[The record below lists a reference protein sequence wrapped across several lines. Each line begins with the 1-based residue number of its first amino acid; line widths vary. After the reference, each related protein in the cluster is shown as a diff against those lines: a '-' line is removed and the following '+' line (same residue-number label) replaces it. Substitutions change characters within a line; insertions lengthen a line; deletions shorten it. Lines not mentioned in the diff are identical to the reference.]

1 MPAGQ
6 AVPAAPAGRD
16 EERQARFADEAL
28 PHLGQLRA
36 AATAMTR
43 NPHDAEDLVQETY
56 TKAYASFQQ
65 FREGTNARAWLLR
78 ILTNTFING
87 YRRRQREPARVST
100 TGLEDWQ
107 FTQGWTGDGAAP
119 RSAEDMALDRLPDPE
134 VFRAMRELPRDFRT
148 AVYLADMEGFSYR
161 EVADIMHCPVGTVM
175 SRLHRARGQLR
186 AMLRDQAAERGIVP
200 NPRYSPGS

>member
-1 MPAGQ
+1 MPGQ
-6 AVPAAPAGRD
+6 AVPAAPAGGD
-16 EERQARFADEAL
+16 EERQMRFADEAL

-78 ILTNTFING
+78 ILTNTFINS

-107 FTQGWTGDGAAP
+107 FTQGWTGDAP
-119 RSAEDMALDRLPDPE
+119 RSAEDVALDRLPDTE
-134 VFRAMRELPRDFRT
+134 VFQAIRELPRDFRT

-161 EVADIMHCPVGTVM
+161 EVADIMACPVGTVM

-186 AMLRDQAAERGIVP
+186 TMLREQAAERGIVP
-200 NPRYSPGS
+200 HPRYSAGS

>member
-1 MPAGQ
+1 MPGQ
-6 AVPAAPAGRD
+6 AVPAAPAGGD
-16 EERQARFADEAL
+16 EERQMRFADEAL
-28 PHLGQLRA
+28 PHLRQLRA

-78 ILTNTFING
+78 ILTNTFINS

-107 FTQGWTGDGAAP
+107 FTQGWTGDAP
-119 RSAEDMALDRLPDPE
+119 RSAEDVALDRLPDTE
-134 VFRAMRELPRDFRT
+134 VFQAIRELPRDFRT

-161 EVADIMHCPVGTVM
+161 EVADIMACPVGTVM

-186 AMLRDQAAERGIVP
+186 TMLREQAAERGIVP
-200 NPRYSPGS
+200 HPRYSAGS

>member
-1 MPAGQ
+1 MPGQ
-6 AVPAAPAGRD
+6 AVPAAPAGGD
-16 EERQARFADEAL
+16 EERQTRFADEAL

-78 ILTNTFING
+78 ILTNTFISS
-87 YRRRQREPARVST
+87 YRRRH
-100 TGLEDWQ
+100 
-107 FTQGWTGDGAAP
+107 
-119 RSAEDMALDRLPDPE
+119 
-134 VFRAMRELPRDFRT
+134 T

-161 EVADIMHCPVGTVM
+161 EVADIMACPVGTVM

-186 AMLRDQAAERGIVP
+186 TMLREQAAERGIVP
-200 NPRYSPGS
+200 RPRYSAGS

>member
-1 MPAGQ
+1 MPL
-6 AVPAAPAGRD
+6 GRQPRRPPD
-16 EERQARFADEAL
+16 ATRSAARFADEAL

-78 ILTNTFING
+78 ILTNTFINS

-119 RSAEDMALDRLPDPE
+119 RSAEDMALDRLPDTE
-134 VFRAMRELPRDFRT
+134 VFQALRELPRDFRT

-161 EVADIMHCPVGTVM
+161 EVADIMP
-175 SRLHRARGQLR
+175 ARS
-186 AMLRDQAAERGIVP
+186 AP
-200 NPRYSPGS
+200 

>member
-1 MPAGQ
+1 MPGQ
-6 AVPAAPAGRD
+6 AVPAAPAGGD
-16 EERQARFADEAL
+16 EERQTRFADEAL

-78 ILTNTFING
+78 ILTNTFINS

-107 FTQGWTGDGAAP
+107 FTQGWTGDGGAP
-119 RSAEDMALDRLPDPE
+119 RSAEDMALDRLPDTE
-134 VFRAMRELPRDFRT
+134 VFQAMRELPRDFRT

-161 EVADIMHCPVGTVM
+161 EVADIMACPVGTVM

-186 AMLRDQAAERGIVP
+186 TMLREQAAERGIVP
-200 NPRYSPGS
+200 HPRYSAGS

>member
-1 MPAGQ
+1 MPGQ
-6 AVPAAPAGRD
+6 AVPAAPAGGD
-16 EERQARFADEAL
+16 EKRQARFADEAL

-78 ILTNTFING
+78 ILTNTFINS
-87 YRRRQREPARVST
+87 YRRRQREPARVSI

-107 FTQGWTGDGAAP
+107 FTQGWTGDGGAP
-119 RSAEDMALDRLPDPE
+119 RSAEDMALDRLPDTE
-134 VFRAMRELPRDFRT
+134 VFQAMRELPRDFRT

-161 EVADIMHCPVGTVM
+161 EVADIMACPVGTVM

-186 AMLRDQAAERGIVP
+186 TMLREQAAERGVVP
-200 NPRYSPGS
+200 QPRYSAGS

>member
-1 MPAGQ
+1 MPGQ

-16 EERQARFADEAL
+16 EERQTRFADEAL

-78 ILTNTFING
+78 ILTNTFINS

-107 FTQGWTGDGAAP
+107 LTQGWAGDGGVP
-119 RSAEDMALDRLPDPE
+119 RSAEDMALDRLPDTE
-134 VFRAMRELPRDFRT
+134 VFQAMRELPRDFRT

-161 EVADIMHCPVGTVM
+161 EVADIMACPVGTVM

-186 AMLRDQAAERGIVP
+186 TMLREQAAERGIVP
-200 NPRYSPGS
+200 HPRYSAGS

>member
-16 EERQARFADEAL
+16 EERRARFADEAL

-100 TGLEDWQ
+100 AGIEDWQ
-107 FTQGWTGDGAAP
+107 FTQGQPGGGTAP

-161 EVADIMHCPVGTVM
+161 EVAEIMHCPVGTVM

-186 AMLRDQAAERGIVP
+186 ALLREQAAERGIVP
-200 NPRYSPGS
+200 RPRYSASQ